1 MDIRD
6 LIADYIAEK
15 YNEDWIEPIEDIYS
29 LDDIHTG
36 YAFDVK
42 GGMYEVTI
50 LDNKYS
56 LYWINENI
64 EKTFYLEDFVLD
76 NWLIKCYN
84 LYKVKG

>member
-36 YAFDVK
+36 YAFDVRAECMK
-42 GGMYEVTI
+42 LQFLIISI
-50 LDNKYS
+50 LF
-56 LYWINENI
+56 
-64 EKTFYLEDFVLD
+64 T
-76 NWLIKCYN
+76 
-84 LYKVKG
+84 G